1 MSHNSETNFKAVQ
14 FINIDPRTK
23 VDIPYYYFDQL
34 PSQQTIG
41 KYQSDIAQW
50 SPGVGMAQ
58 TVILKEE
65 NYQTDF
71 VCKIYTLFKSAP
83 LSINSWAML
92 A

>member
-1 MSHNSETNFKAVQ
+1 MAHSSETNFKEDM
-14 FINIDPRTK
+14 DPWPK
-23 VDIPYYYFDQL
+23 VDISDYYFDQL
-34 PSQQTIG
+34 PYQQKIG

-50 SPGVGMAQ
+50 SPGVGMVQ

-83 LSINSWAML
+83 LSINSWAEL